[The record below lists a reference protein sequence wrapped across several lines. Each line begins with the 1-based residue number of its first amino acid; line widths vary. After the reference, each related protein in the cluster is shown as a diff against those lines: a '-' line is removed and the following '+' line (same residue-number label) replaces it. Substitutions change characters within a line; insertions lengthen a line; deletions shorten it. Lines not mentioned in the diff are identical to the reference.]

1 VHEGARLAAGIA
13 PGGPGQTVD
22 AADFSRIDRLAQASF
37 GHRLFTAM
45 RYLRST
51 DEVER
56 VYTTDPTAYPI
67 GGRKLKRDT
76 AWSRQVLGAGEP
88 YFANDERGIRAAF
101 DDAEKILALGLG
113 AVINVPVRRDG
124 QVVGT
129 LNFLREAGGY
139 SPADLPKALAL
150 APLAAEVLAA

>member
-1 VHEGARLAAGIA
+1 VAHPYDRIAGLAR
-13 PGGPGQTVD
+13 T
-22 AADFSRIDRLAQASF
+22 SF
-37 GHRLFTAM
+37 GYRLFTAM

-56 VYTTDPTAYPI
+56 VYTTDPAAYPV

-76 AWSRQVLGAGEP
+76 AWSRQVFGAGEP

-101 DDAEKILALGLG
+101 DDADKILALGLG
-113 AVINVPVRRDG
+113 AVINVPVRHDG

-139 SPADLPKALAL
+139 SAADLETALAL
-150 APLAAEVLAA
+150 APLAAEALAT

>member
-1 VHEGARLAAGIA
+1 VAHPYDRIAGLAR
-13 PGGPGQTVD
+13 T
-22 AADFSRIDRLAQASF
+22 SF
-37 GHRLFTAM
+37 GYRLFTAM

-56 VYTTDPTAYPI
+56 TYTTDPVAYPV

-76 AWSRQVLGAGEP
+76 AWSRQVLGAGEA
-88 YFANDERGIRAAF
+88 YFANDEPGIRAAF

-150 APLAAEVLAA
+150 APLAAEALGS